1 MLLKKP
7 SEDLKMGDT
16 DIWSLDDCH
25 FYQHGTTLA
34 MWVPPEDTDKMVLQY
49 PTRKG
54 VSLFGA
60 VNIRTEEFVG
70 MVSNVFNAITFRRF
84 LTVLKKRGNEKRMQ
98 IILDNAR
105 YHQAKLLTQWLVDKK
120 QFLFLDFLPPY
131 SPKLN
136 PIEGVWKLL
145 KKLRLNNQYFPD
157 VKGFI
162 KVVVRQLLLWSE
174 ENGIIKT
181 LCHMK

>member
-84 LTVLKKRGNEKRMQ
+84 LTVLKKRGNGKRMRIKGYTRQ
-98 IILDNAR
+98 HLLR
-105 YHQAKLLTQWLVDKK
+105 YV
-120 QFLFLDFLPPY
+120 
-131 SPKLN
+131 
-136 PIEGVWKLL
+136 
-145 KKLRLNNQYFPD
+145 
-157 VKGFI
+157 
-162 KVVVRQLLLWSE
+162 
-174 ENGIIKT
+174 
-181 LCHMK
+181 